1 MLGVV
6 LWSDAEERKAV
17 IWCEDH
23 GDLAYL
29 NGTDNVLNGEGF
41 FDAGDLVQFEMCL
54 EDSTRCACNPRLVME
69 KAATALP
76 KALRRDRINTQNQS
90 FERGRVI
97 PFPPVPEPA
106 EACA

>member
-6 LWSDAEERKAV
+6 LWSDSDDRKAV

-29 NGTDNVLNGEGF
+29 NGADNVLNGDGF

-76 KALRRDRINTQNQS
+76 KALRRDRTNAQQPPS
-90 FERGRVI
+90 DRGRVVS
-97 PFPPVPEPA
+97 FPYVQEPA